1 MSVSCVMCV
10 YALESTAPGLPL
22 TRQPRMMAEWLCVEG
37 ACPNDCS
44 MVSKR
49 RMAPSRS
56 YESDSATTA
65 GMIGE

>member
-1 MSVSCVMCV
+1 M
-10 YALESTAPGLPL
+10 